1 MIIKKLPPALAAL
14 ALLGVL
20 TSAPASVRAAS
31 NDIQLSGNLTRDD
44 FRSLTRQVG
53 FAASYFPLAP
63 AAPLGILG
71 LDAGVEATAVKISK
85 NSTFWQRA
93 VRNGNPPSYLAIPR
107 LHVQKGLPFDL
118 DIGASFT
125 SVPSTNVS
133 IIGGEIKW
141 AILGGG
147 AAMPAVA
154 LRISGTKLF
163 GGSEVH
169 LETYSAD
176 LSISKGFLFL
186 IPYAGVGQLL
196 VNSRTN
202 SAAIRLANG
211 GADFRDTQNLTK
223 GFVGLKIA
231 PPVIPFSLIAE
242 ADFSTV
248 TAYSIRANFS
258 F

>member
-1 MIIKKLPPALAAL
+1 MIINKLPPALAAL

-20 TSAPASVRAAS
+20 MSAAATVRAAG
-31 NDIQLSGNLTRDD
+31 NDIQLSGTLTRED
-44 FRSLTRQVG
+44 FRSLTRQLG

-71 LDAGVEATAVKISK
+71 LDAGVEATSVKIAK
-85 NSTFWQRA
+85 NSSFWQRA
-93 VRNGNPPSYLAIPR
+93 FRDGNPPSYLAIPR
-107 LHVQKGLPFDL
+107 LHLQKGLPFDL
-118 DIGASFT
+118 DIGASYT
-125 SVPSTNVS
+125 SVPSTNIS

-147 AAMPAVA
+147 AVMPAVA
-154 LRISGTKLF
+154 VRISGTKLF
-163 GGSEVH
+163 GGSQVH

-186 IPYAGVGQLL
+186 VPYAGVGQVL
-196 VNSRTN
+196 VNSRTD
-202 SAAIRLANG
+202 SAAIRAVN
-211 GADFRDTQNLTK
+211 GADFRETENLTK

-231 PPVIPFSLIAE
+231 PPALLFSLVAE
-242 ADFSTV
+242 ADFATV
-248 TAYSIRANFS
+248 TAYSLRINIS

>member
-1 MIIKKLPPALAAL
+1 MRPESVVVWSECLFGRHGRGTMRMIINKLPPALAAL

-31 NDIQLSGNLTRDD
+31 NDIQLSGNLTRED

-63 AAPLGILG
+63 AA
-71 LDAGVEATAVKISK
+71 
-85 NSTFWQRA
+85 
-93 VRNGNPPSYLAIPR
+93 
-107 LHVQKGLPFDL
+107 
-118 DIGASFT
+118 
-125 SVPSTNVS
+125 
-133 IIGGEIKW
+133 
-141 AILGGG
+141 
-147 AAMPAVA
+147 

-169 LETYSAD
+169 LKTYSAD

-196 VNSRTN
+196 VNSRKN
-202 SAAIRLANG
+202 SAAIRAAN
-211 GADFRDTQNLTK
+211 GADFRETENLTK
-223 GFVGLKIA
+223 GFGGLKIA
-231 PPVIPFSLIAE
+231 PPVLPLSFVAE
-242 ADFSTV
+242 ADFGTV
-248 TAYSIRANFS
+248 TAYSLRINIS

>member
-1 MIIKKLPPALAAL
+1 MRKLFPRVGFLTVIIALAFGA
-14 ALLGVL
+14 A
-20 TSAPASVRAAS
+20 APVRATD
-31 NDIQLSGNLTRDD
+31 NDIQLSGTLTRED
-44 FRSLTRQVG
+44 FRSLTRQLG

-71 LDAGVEATAVKISK
+71 LDAGVEATSVKIAK
-85 NSTFWQRA
+85 NSSFWQRA
-93 VRNGNPPSYLAIPR
+93 FRDGNPPSYLAIPR
-107 LHVQKGLPFDL
+107 LHLQKGLPFDL
-118 DIGASFT
+118 DIGASYT
-125 SVPSTNVS
+125 SVPSTNIS

-147 AAMPAVA
+147 AVIPAVA
-154 LRISGTKLF
+154 VRISGTKLF
-163 GGSEVH
+163 GGSQVH

-186 IPYAGVGQLL
+186 VPYAGVGQVL
-196 VNSRTN
+196 VNSRTD
-202 SAAIRLANG
+202 SAAIRAVN
-211 GADFRDTQNLTK
+211 GADFRETENLTK

-231 PPVIPFSLIAE
+231 PPVLPLSFVAE

-248 TAYSIRANFS
+248 TAYSLRINIS

>member
-1 MIIKKLPPALAAL
+1 MIIKKFLPALAAL
-14 ALLGVL
+14 AFLGVL
-20 TSAPASVRAAS
+20 MVAAATVRAAD
-31 NDIQLSGNLTRDD
+31 NDIQLSGTLTRED
-44 FRSLTRQVG
+44 FRSLTRQLG

-71 LDAGVEATAVKISK
+71 LDAGVEATVVKIAK
-85 NSTFWQRA
+85 NSSFWQRA
-93 VRNGNPPSYLAIPR
+93 VGDGNPPSYLVVPR

-125 SVPSTNVS
+125 SVPTTDIS

-141 AILGGG
+141 AILEGGTVS
-147 AAMPAVA
+147 PAVA

-169 LETYSAD
+169 LETYSVD

-186 IPYAGVGQLL
+186 VPYAGVGQLL
-196 VNSRTN
+196 VNSRTD
-202 SAAIRLANG
+202 SAAIRAVNG
-211 GADFRDTQNLTK
+211 VDFRETENLTK

-231 PPVIPFSLIAE
+231 PPVLPFSFVAE

-248 TAYSIRANFS
+248 TAYSLRANIS

>member
-1 MIIKKLPPALAAL
+1 MRKIFPRVGFLTLII
-14 ALLGVL
+14 VL
-20 TSAPASVRAAS
+20 TFGAAAPARAAD
-31 NDIQLSGNLTRDD
+31 NDIQLSGTLTRED
-44 FRSLTRQVG
+44 FRSLTRQLG

-63 AAPLGILG
+63 AAPLGLLG
-71 LDAGVEATAVKISK
+71 FDAGVEATAVRISQ
-85 NSTFWQRA
+85 NSSFWQRA
-93 VRNGNPPSYLAIPR
+93 VQDGNPPSYLVIPR
-107 LHVQKGLPFDL
+107 LHVQKGLPFNL
-118 DIGASFT
+118 DIGASYAA
-125 SVPSTNVS
+125 VPSTDIS

-141 AILGGG
+141 AVLEGGTV
-147 AAMPAVA
+147 MPAVA

-163 GGSEVH
+163 GGSEVS

-186 IPYAGVGQLL
+186 VPYAGIGQLL
-196 VNSRTN
+196 VNSRTD

-211 GADFRDTQNLTK
+211 GVDFRETQNLTK

-231 PPVIPFSLIAE
+231 PPVIPFSLVAE

>member
-1 MIIKKLPPALAAL
+1 MRKIFPCIGFLAVLIVL
-14 ALLGVL
+14 AFGA
-20 TSAPASVRAAS
+20 SAPVWAAG
-31 NDIQLSGNLTRDD
+31 NDIQLSGTLTRED
-44 FRSLTRQVG
+44 FKDLTRQLG

-71 LDAGVEATAVKISK
+71 FDAGVEGTAVRISQHS
-85 NSTFWQRA
+85 NFWQRT
-93 VRNGNPPSYLAIPR
+93 VRDGNPPEYLVVPR
-107 LHVQKGLPFDL
+107 LHLQKGMPFNM
-118 DIGASFT
+118 DIGASYT
-125 SVPSTNVS
+125 SVPATDIS

-141 AILGGG
+141 AVLEGGTVT
-147 AAMPAVA
+147 PAVA
-154 LRISGTKLF
+154 LRLSGTKLF

-176 LSISKGFLFL
+176 LSISKGFFFL
-186 IPYAGVGQLL
+186 IPYAGVGELL
-196 VNSRTN
+196 VNSRTD
-202 SAAIRLANG
+202 SATIRSANG
-211 GADFRDTQNLTK
+211 GADFRQTQYLTK

-231 PPVIPFSLIAE
+231 PPVIPFSFVAE

>member
-1 MIIKKLPPALAAL
+1 MRKFFARVGFLTAIIVLAYGA
-14 ALLGVL
+14 A
-20 TSAPASVRAAS
+20 APARAAG
-31 NDIQLSGNLTRDD
+31 NDIQLSGTLTRQD
-44 FRSLTRQVG
+44 FRDLTRQVG

-71 LDAGVEATAVKISK
+71 FDAGVEATAVKISQ
-85 NSTFWQRA
+85 NSSFWQRA
-93 VRNGNPPSYLAIPR
+93 IRDGNPPSYLLIPR
-107 LHVQKGLPFDL
+107 LHLQKGLPFNL

-125 SVPSTNVS
+125 AVPTTNIS
-133 IIGGEIKW
+133 LIGAEIKW
-141 AILGGG
+141 AVLEGGTV
-147 AAMPAVA
+147 APAVA
-154 LRISGTKLF
+154 VRISGSKLF
-163 GGSEVH
+163 GGSQVD

-186 IPYAGVGQLL
+186 VPYAGIGQLL
-196 VNSRTN
+196 VNSRTD

-211 GADFRDTQNLTK
+211 GVDFRETQNLTK

-231 PPVIPFSLIAE
+231 PPVIPFSFVAE

>member
-1 MIIKKLPPALAAL
+1 MRMIINKLPPAVAAL
-14 ALLGVL
+14 VFLAVL
-20 TSAPASVRAAS
+20 MSAPATARAAG
-31 NDIQLSGNLTRDD
+31 NDIQLSGTLTRED
-44 FRSLTRQVG
+44 FRSLTRQLG
-53 FAASYFPLAP
+53 FAASYFPLAQ

-71 LDAGVEATAVKISK
+71 LDAGVEATAVKIAKDS
-85 NSTFWQRA
+85 SFWQRA
-93 VRNGNPPSYLAIPR
+93 VGNGNPPSYLAIPR

-118 DIGASFT
+118 DIGASYT

-133 IIGGEIKW
+133 IIGGEFKW
-141 AILGGG
+141 AILEGG

-169 LETYSAD
+169 METYSVD

-202 SAAIRLANG
+202 SAAIRAANR
-211 GADFRDTQNLTK
+211 ADFPETQNMTK
-223 GFVGLKIA
+223 GL
-231 PPVIPFSLIAE
+231 
-242 ADFSTV
+242 
-248 TAYSIRANFS
+248 
-258 F
+258 

>member
-1 MIIKKLPPALAAL
+1 MRNIYPRIGFLSVVIVLAFGA
-14 ALLGVL
+14 A
-20 TSAPASVRAAS
+20 APVQAAD
-31 NDIQLSGNLTRDD
+31 NDIHLNGALTRED
-44 FRSLTRQVG
+44 FRDLTRQLG

-71 LDAGVEATAVKISK
+71 LDAGVEATAVKIAKDS
-85 NSTFWQRA
+85 SFWQRA
-93 VRNGNPPSYLAIPR
+93 VGNGNPPSYLAIPR

-118 DIGASFT
+118 DIGASYT

-133 IIGGEIKW
+133 IIGGEFKW
-141 AILGGG
+141 AILEGG
-147 AAMPAVA
+147 AAMPAVG
-154 LRISGTKLF
+154 LRISGTKRF

-169 LETYSAD
+169 LETYRAD

-202 SAAIRLANG
+202 SAAIRAAN
-211 GADFRDTQNLTK
+211 GADFRETENLTK

-231 PPVIPFSLIAE
+231 PPVLPLSLVAE

-248 TAYSIRANFS
+248 TAYSLRINIS